1 MARTRG
7 GVWDNGVRAND
18 ADANDV
24 QHNGDDGNDAH
35 LAVDIVEGYKRW
47 VGVVREVVRSGG
59 F

>member
-7 GVWDNGVRAND
+7 GVWDNGVRGNDVDAND
-18 ADANDV
+18 A

-47 VGVVREVVRSGG
+47 VGSV
-59 F
+59 